1 MRKWFLFKTSFANMI
16 EKIFIPTVCRAD
28 RQITYN
34 CLPKE
39 LQSKVVFVVQE
50 WERDQYHYDAEYLV
64 LPKEITLD
72 SENPLS
78 NTRRL
83 IYEAGKNMQYC
94 MFDDDLSFVRRNS
107 KYWSGNS
114 NMEKSVRKSNEDD
127 VREMFDVIQ
136 NWLDGGLTVCGCGM
150 RSTPPNTKQY
160 NDNTS
165 VNGTYWF
172 NGTHFADDLDD
183 MHLTEVHTAEDDLL
197 LLGLLTR
204 GYTTRRSCEFLFD
217 NQSVASLK
225 EESAVWDN
233 LEFDKVHN
241 DHKFIQSLYPKY
253 FKILYDSEGKRESGG
268 YRNFGKRSIRW
279 NKAYK
284 DSQKNSNTLDEFLK

>member
-1 MRKWFLFKTSFANMI
+1 MI

-50 WERDQYHYDAEYLV
+50 WERDQYEYDAEYLV

-72 SENPLS
+72 SKNPLS

-83 IYEAGKNMQYC
+83 IYDAGKNIQYC
-94 MFDDDLSFVRRNS
+94 MFDDDLTFVRRNT
-107 KYWSGNS
+107 KYWTGNS
-114 NMEKSVRKSNEDD
+114 NMEKSIRKCNEDD
-127 VREMFDVIQ
+127 VREMFDVMQ
-136 NWLDGGLTVCGCGM
+136 NWLDDGFTVCGCGS

-160 NDNTS
+160 NDNSS
-165 VNGTYWF
+165 VCGTYWF
-172 NGTHFADDLDD
+172 NGTHFANDLDD
-183 MHLTEVHTAEDDLL
+183 MHLTKVRTAEDDLL

-204 GYTTRRSCEFLFD
+204 GYTSRRSGEFLFD
-217 NQSVASLK
+217 NQSVASVK
-225 EESAVWDN
+225 EKSAIWDN
-233 LEFDKVHN
+233 LAFDRVHS
-241 DHKFIQSLYPKY
+241 DHKFIESLYPKY
-253 FKILYDSEGKRESGG
+253 FKILYDENSKRVPGG

-279 NKAYK
+279 NQAYK
-284 DSQKNSNTLDEFLK
+284 DSQRNSYTLDELLK